1 MDILH
6 ILDHAHAIAGPVSFV
21 EMLQAIAGKLPALK
35 TEPGVLGLEE
45 LAPLNFAFAAGE
57 RFSGIIAPTAG
68 APVFRTQIRHADSAI
83 HSAWGNQG
91 IFVQGFHGSMGVTR
105 VGCPSLKL

>member
-1 MDILH
+1 MDILQ

-35 TEPGVLGLEE
+35 TEPGVLGLKE

-57 RFSGIIAPTAG
+57 RFSGIVAPAAR
-68 APVFRTQIRHADSAI
+68 APVFRPQICHADAAI
-83 HSAWGNQG
+83 HSARGNQG
-91 IFVQGFHGSMGVTR
+91 IFGQGFHGSMGLIR
-105 VGCPSLKL
+105 VGSPSLKL